1 MLDRRVLALA
11 RLQCSQFITTC
22 KSFIIVI
29 VNKNPSNNHV
39 FQRSMINWFSFKFVT
54 SKQIINIKDL
64 LSQNTDVD
72 IFSDVQVI
80 IQENQDKFVSEEVL
94 SRYDVSAVQLFLIRF
109 CLVSFYLVFSRL
121 QCKNTELY
129 TCKLIC

>member
-1 MLDRRVLALA
+1 M
-11 RLQCSQFITTC
+11 
-22 KSFIIVI
+22 
-29 VNKNPSNNHV
+29 
-39 FQRSMINWFSFKFVT
+39 
-54 SKQIINIKDL
+54 
-64 LSQNTDVD
+64 D

-121 QCKNTELY
+121 
-129 TCKLIC
+129 